1 MQDYSSTPPRS
12 NSGARAIEKIALF
25 LFVGIVALLLFIGLL
40 FAGEYNSMVTSRNT
54 TDKAW
59 SRVETQYQRR
69 YDLIGNLVESVKGA
83 QGQELAVFSA
93 IAQARSNYANANGTS
108 AKAAAASQIETNVA
122 LVPRLQEAYPDLK
135 SNTQVTQ
142 LMNELTGTEGAVLAA
157 RNDYNDQANTY
168 NTGIQ
173 RFPRAVFAGIFG
185 FQPKTLFKSN
195 PAAAQA
201 PQVKFSK

>member
-1 MQDYSSTPPRS
+1 MPDFYSRQPQKTT
-12 NSGARAIEKIALF
+12 ARAIEKLALF
-25 LFVGIVALLLFIGLL
+25 MFVGIVTLLLFFGLL
-40 FAGEYNSMVTSRNT
+40 FVGEYNSMVTARNN

-83 QGQELAVFSA
+83 QGQELAVFTA
-93 IAQARSNYANANGTS
+93 IAQARSNYANAQGTS
-108 AKAAAASQIETNVA
+108 NKAAAASQIETNLA

-135 SNTQVTQ
+135 SNTQVTS
-142 LMNELTGTEGAVLAA
+142 LMQQLTGTEDSVLAA

-168 NTGIQ
+168 DTSIQ
-173 RFPRAVFAGIFG
+173 RFPRNVFAGLFG
-185 FQPKTLFKSN
+185 FQPKTLFKADA
-195 PAAAQA
+195 AAAQA